1 MGTEVKC
8 SSPCRRAS
16 KYNEFVTSSDAKL
29 SLQSV
34 TGYFVQLGRCDLPF
48 IYRVDNVRNG
58 RGFCVRHVNVTQQET
73 KGIVFTCICSFK
85 LPDESPVDLQ
95 QTMSVRE
102 SYRDVLGDVKT
113 WWELEDAPSVLVN
126 R

>member
-1 MGTEVKC
+1 M
-8 SSPCRRAS
+8 
-16 KYNEFVTSSDAKL
+16 
-29 SLQSV
+29 

-48 IYRVDNVRNG
+48 LYHVEKVRDG
-58 RGFCVRHVNVTQQET
+58 KGFCVRHVNITQQET

-85 LPDESPVDLQ
+85 LSDDNPVDLQ
-95 QTMSVRE
+95 QPMAVRE
-102 SYRDVLGDVKT
+102 KYKDVLGDVKT